1 MYILKITYS
10 SRQWIKESSLLK
22 KKKKLKYAQK
32 HVRRKI
38 PVLGYITIFIATKD
52 FFKYYFFITIDIIR
66 DLAS

>member
-10 SRQWIKESSLLK
+10 SRQRIKESSLL